1 MRKSVRRSD
10 RRALTPL
17 GAAIILGLA
26 VAGLPSAA
34 PAQYGASEIQA
45 ALRSAGGDK
54 DIKAFYAARGHRPL
68 WVRGS
73 ALDPAADQLLELIE
87 TAAADGLD
95 AADYRPRALHSAV
108 ERARGGSPKALA
120 KAELLLSRTFVE
132 YARDMRRARDVGM
145 VFVDKE
151 LMPSRPNE
159 QALLQAAADAPSL
172 ERHLENIGWMHPLYG
187 PMRKALVAS
196 YDASETGGASPQS
209 RQREEMLRLNME
221 RARAL
226 PTSNVGKYILVD
238 AASARLWMYEN
249 GRVRDSMKVVVGK
262 SSEQTPM
269 MAANMR
275 YALVNPYWNLP
286 PDLARVRAQ
295 AVLKQGPAYLKKM
308 GYQAF
313 SDWSDNARPVDAKS
327 VDWAGVAAGRQEL
340 PLRQLPGKT
349 NAMGGVKFMMPNDL
363 GIYLH
368 DTPEKE
374 LMRKAERRFS
384 SGCVRLEDAQRLAR
398 WAFGKPLLP
407 KSSAPD
413 QRVDLAQPVPVFI
426 TYLTAMPEGQT
437 IVFRSDAYSR
447 DRAQLASLGNGRS
460 RTR

>member
-1 MRKSVRRSD
+1 MV
-10 RRALTPL
+10 
-17 GAAIILGLA
+17 GLA
-26 VAGLPSAA
+26 IAGLPSAA
-34 PAQYGASEIQA
+34 PAQYGASQIQA
-45 ALRSAGGDK
+45 AIRSAGGDR

-73 ALDPAADQLLELIE
+73 TLDPAAEQLLELIE

-95 AADYRPRALHSAV
+95 AGDYRPRALRSAV
-108 ERARGGSPKALA
+108 EKARDGSPKALA
-120 KAELLLSRTFVE
+120 KADLLLSRTFAD
-132 YARDMRRARDVGM
+132 YARDTRRAKDIGM
-145 VFVDKE
+145 VYVDRE
-151 LMPSRPNE
+151 LMPSKPNE
-159 QALLQAAADAPSL
+159 QALLQAAASAPSL
-172 ERHLENIGWMHPLYG
+172 EQHLASIGWMHPLYG

-196 YDASETGGASPQS
+196 YDASEMGATPLSQ
-209 RQREEMLRLNME
+209 QREEMLRLNME
-221 RARAL
+221 RVRAL
-226 PTSNVGKYILVD
+226 PANHVGKYILVD

-262 SSEQTPM
+262 PSEQTPM

-295 AVLKQGPAYLKKM
+295 AVVKQGPGYLRKM

-313 SDWSDNARPVDAKS
+313 SDWSDNARPVDAKTI
-327 VDWAGVAAGRQEL
+327 DWAAVAAGRKEL

-349 NAMGGVKFMMPNDL
+349 NAMGQVKFMLPNEL

-368 DTPEKE
+368 DTPEKQ
-374 LMRKAERRFS
+374 LMQKAERRFS

-398 WAFGKPLLP
+398 WLFGRPLLP
-407 KSSAPD
+407 KSGTPD
-413 QRVDLAQPVPVFI
+413 QRVDLAQPVPVYI

-437 IVFRSDAYSR
+437 MVFRSDAYNR
-447 DRAQLASLGNGRS
+447 DRAQLAGLGNGRS
-460 RTR
+460 SAR